1 MTQPE
6 KQEWN
11 LLYWSGK
18 QEEDRISGRDW
29 SIASNGADVSRK
41 IRARKCSLDLPSL
54 TEDLPRSNCG
64 RRLRVK
70 PAGLCTMPSVMLL
83 SFFLS
88 KGTLTSW
95 TAAASAEFLE
105 PELKHPTCVTCTPSH
120 LHWFALRTK
129 CHTAGHV
136 IALWSSSQ
144 WTGRCPIE
152 AAQGKFR
159 TAFIS
164 WSNLDKWERGDGREV
179 DGCIVLSFLFHR
191 LFHDCDSYP

>member
-1 MTQPE
+1 M
-6 KQEWN
+6 
-11 LLYWSGK
+11 
-18 QEEDRISGRDW
+18 
-29 SIASNGADVSRK
+29 
-41 IRARKCSLDLPSL
+41 
-54 TEDLPRSNCG
+54 
-64 RRLRVK
+64 K
-70 PAGLCTMPSVMLL
+70 PAGLCKMPSVMLL

-136 IALWSSSQ
+136 IALWSSPQ

-179 DGCIVLSFLFHR
+179 DGCIVLSFLSTDSFMIVIPTHDHEKNHCGSKNLPAKLPAISHYSFLEAVPTWQHIPLQR
-191 LFHDCDSYP
+191 LTFSSLSPF